1 MRPWAR
7 RDELSLN
14 CWVPGIYGGSKN
26 NLVELYEK
34 QATSLPDKASNTYQ
48 RRTIETGDMNLNLR
62 IPSINL
68 PLGKPEQLNN

>member
-1 MRPWAR
+1 MTFRVQPGMRPWAR

-34 QATSLPDKASNTYQ
+34 QATSLPDKASKHLP
-48 RRTIETGDMNLNLR
+48 ETDMD
-62 IPSINL
+62 
-68 PLGKPEQLNN
+68 

>member
-34 QATSLPDKASNTYQ
+34 QATSLPDKASKHLP
-48 RRTIETGDMNLNLR
+48 ETDMD
-62 IPSINL
+62 
-68 PLGKPEQLNN
+68 